1 MPSHAEAS
9 ARGAA
14 DAVAGSKGIEAAI
27 PPLEHEL
34 RQLVATGDSHS
45 AISILM
51 REYGDSVFTRAR
63 RIVGDRQV
71 AQDVLQQTFLEAYR
85 DLSSFGERSSLR
97 TWLLGIATH
106 RALDA
111 ARRTHRADRRII
123 SDDILAATPDES
135 SAEPAV
141 SLDAQRRVRALEEC
155 LQALSVD
162 VRATVL
168 TRFQQELSYEE
179 MSRASGE
186 KMVTLHARV
195 ARALPVLRRC
205 LERKGVMS

>member
-9 ARGAA
+9 TRGAP
-14 DAVAGSKGIEAAI
+14 DAFGDPKAVEAVLPA
-27 PPLEHEL
+27 LENEL
-34 RQLVATGDSHS
+34 RQLVAAGDSHR

-51 REYGDSVFTRAR
+51 RAYGDSVFTRAR
-63 RIVGDRQV
+63 RIVGDPQV

-85 DLSSFGERSSLR
+85 DLSTFGKRSSLR

-111 ARRTHRADRRII
+111 ARRAHRTDRRIV

-135 SAEPAV
+135 TAEPAASV
-141 SLDAQRRVRALEEC
+141 DAQRRVRALEDC

-168 TRFQQELSYEE
+168 TRFQQELSYED

-205 LERKGVMS
+205 LERKGVVS